1 MRSRHIK
8 IAPSILS
15 ADFGNLADQIR
26 QVELARADY
35 IHIDVMDG
43 HFVPNMSIGLPI
55 VESLKKYTKIPL
67 DVHLMISHP
76 SSYINDFARAG
87 ADIITVHVE
96 TDPHMHRLLESIK
109 KLNLKAGLALNPST
123 PLNTLDELLPYA
135 DLFLIMSV
143 NPGFGGQKFISSA
156 LHKIFNLRQ
165 ILDDN
170 NSHAELQVDGGI
182 SNTTIVDVV
191 KAGADVIVAGSSIF
205 HSSNIADSINEL
217 RDLANSA

>member
-1 MRSRHIK
+1 MKSRHIK

-15 ADFGNLADQIR
+15 ADFGNLADQIK
-26 QVELARADY
+26 QIELAMADY

-43 HFVPNMSIGLPI
+43 HFVPNMSIGLPV
-55 VESLKKYTKIPL
+55 VESLKKYTQIPL
-67 DVHLMISHP
+67 DVHLMIANP
-76 SSYINDFARAG
+76 SMYIHDFAKAG

-109 KLNLKAGLALNPST
+109 TLHLKAGLALNPST

-143 NPGFGGQKFISSA
+143 NPGFGGQKFISGS
-156 LHKIFNLRQ
+156 LQKISNLRKM
-165 ILDDN
+165 LDDKE
-170 NSHAELQVDGGI
+170 SHADLQVDGGI
-182 SNTTIVDVV
+182 SNTTILDVV

-205 HSSNIADSINEL
+205 HSRNIAASINEL